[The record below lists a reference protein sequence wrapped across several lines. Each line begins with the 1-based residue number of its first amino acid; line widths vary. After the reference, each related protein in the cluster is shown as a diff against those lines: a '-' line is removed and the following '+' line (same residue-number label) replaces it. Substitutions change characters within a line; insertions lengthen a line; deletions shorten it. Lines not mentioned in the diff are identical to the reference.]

1 MCRLSIGID
10 LERFEHFKDA
20 QFRSLTIISAT
31 QIKLIFAVQDK
42 ARAYDWITMEFD
54 FYGVQDA
61 RLIEDNKLDFV
72 DMSEGISILKEELF
86 SFAIGEYNNFQ
97 NMKNSIFY
105 IQAEN
110 IKYTQGSF

>member
-1 MCRLSIGID
+1 MSIGID

-20 QFRSLTIISAT
+20 EFRSVTIISAS
-31 QIKLIFAVQDK
+31 QIQLIFAVQDK
-42 ARAYDWITMEFD
+42 ARAYDWISMEFN
-54 FYGVQDA
+54 FYGVKDA
-61 RLIEDNKLDFV
+61 KLIEDKKLAFI

>member
-1 MCRLSIGID
+1 MSIGID

-20 QFRSLTIISAT
+20 EFRSVTIISAS
-31 QIKLIFAVQDK
+31 QIQLIFAVQDK
-42 ARAYDWITMEFD
+42 ARAYDWISMEFD
-54 FYGVQDA
+54 FYGVKDA
-61 RLIEDNKLDFV
+61 KLMEDKKLAFI
-72 DMSEGISILKEELF
+72 DMSEGISILKKELF
-86 SFAIGEYNNFQ
+86 SFAIGEYNNLQ